1 LQVSEAMVDLVVIPR
16 QGTHPEF
23 EEYRYPHA
31 GTPNAVS
38 DIQIVEFVP
47 RLHDDVSRI
56 PLLVY
61 LAVCFRCALSTS
73 TDLDRIYFFGGAIVG
88 HCP

>member
-1 LQVSEAMVDLVVIPR
+1 MDLVVIPR
-16 QGTHPEF
+16 QGMHPEF

-47 RLHDDVSRI
+47 RLYDDVSGFSFSS
-56 PLLVY
+56 
-61 LAVCFRCALSTS
+61 VCFAVSDALEH
-73 TDLDRIYFFGGAIVG
+73 I
-88 HCP
+88 H

>member
-1 LQVSEAMVDLVVIPR
+1 MDLVVIPR
-16 QGTHPEF
+16 QGMHPEF

-56 PLLVY
+56 LLLV
-61 LAVCFRCALSTS
+61 
-73 TDLDRIYFFGGAIVG
+73 
-88 HCP
+88 

>member
-1 LQVSEAMVDLVVIPR
+1 MDLVVIPR
-16 QGTHPEF
+16 QGMHPEF

-47 RLHDDVSRI
+47 RLRDDVSRI
-56 PLLVY
+56 LLLV
-61 LAVCFRCALSTS
+61 
-73 TDLDRIYFFGGAIVG
+73 
-88 HCP
+88 